1 MYWNQDGK
9 RDKWWIM
16 GICVLKGIQSLSTW
30 QAQLIDPA
38 INRTLNVLASFTK
51 AQTKKVVLTSSTLT
65 IIFTTKCNSMGG
77 IDESLWSDLDFC
89 QENKVLWSS
98 PFASYIILV
107 FQGIVKFVFFVS

>member
-1 MYWNQDGK
+1 VEETKYWNQDGK

-30 QAQLIDPA
+30 QVQLIDPA
-38 INRTLNVLASFTK
+38 INGTLNVLDSCAK

-65 IIFTTKCNSMGG
+65 IIFTNKRNSMGG

-89 QENKVLWSS
+89 QETRYFGVHILLPTSS
-98 PFASYIILV
+98 
-107 FQGIVKFVFFVS
+107 